1 MDIDKCIKNGI
12 TPTPG
17 PPGGDLEL
25 GGFGTGPTDGMGPPG
40 GYGTGPGMG
49 PSGAMGTGI
58 GMGPPGGPGMGMG
71 PPGMGPGAM
80 GYPDLNPSTSGY
92 NPSSGGYNQQPVPKP
107 RSVPSNEPSTRSSD
121 LSPEQLERVTKLC
134 KFAIS
139 SLDYEDKNGAIDNL
153 TKALNLLKTGK
164 EN

>member
-1 MDIDKCIKNGI
+1 MDIDKCLKNGI

-17 PPGGDLEL
+17 PPGGDPEL
-25 GGFGTGPTDGMGPPG
+25 GGLGTGFPGEIGTGFPG
-40 GYGTGPGMG
+40 GIGMG
-49 PSGAMGTGI
+49 PSGGL
-58 GMGPPGGPGMGMG
+58 GMGPPSGIGSGLS
-71 PPGMGPGAM
+71 GAM

-92 NPSSGGYNQQPVPKP
+92 SPSAGGYNQQPVPKP
-107 RSVPSNEPSTRSSD
+107 RSMPSNVPSTRSSD

-164 EN
+164 ET

>member
-1 MDIDKCIKNGI
+1 MDIDKCLKNGI

-17 PPGGDLEL
+17 PPGGDPEL
-25 GGFGTGPTDGMGPPG
+25 GGLGTGFPG
-40 GYGTGPGMG
+40 GIGTEPGMG
-49 PSGAMGTGI
+49 PSGGI
-58 GMGPPGGPGMGMG
+58 GMGPSGGIGTGLGMG
-71 PPGMGPGAM
+71 PPSGIGSGPSGAM

-92 NPSSGGYNQQPVPKP
+92 NPSAGGYNQQPVPKP

-164 EN
+164 ET

>member
-1 MDIDKCIKNGI
+1 VDIDKCLKNGI

-17 PPGGDLEL
+17 PPGGDPEL
-25 GGFGTGPTDGMGPPG
+25 GGLGTGFPG
-40 GYGTGPGMG
+40 GIGTEPGMG
-49 PSGAMGTGI
+49 PSGGI
-58 GMGPPGGPGMGMG
+58 GMGPSGGIGTGLGMG
-71 PPGMGPGAM
+71 PPSGIGSGPSGAM

-92 NPSSGGYNQQPVPKP
+92 NPSAGGYNQQPVPKP

-164 EN
+164 ET